1 MCSGEGTVFSERT
14 VQGVVVVFEVLQL
27 QEVPGPLAPLLH
39 CWGVVVAL
47 GGGGRGGGAGGL
59 RDAGQVFGRRLVAL
73 AWRAAVA
80 RLDAENNGGRVQAG
94 NTAQLTFQDGISING
109 KLWRMKQS
117 SLTHW
122 PVQLE
127 LGGTSKILLH
137 QKPADRT
144 GANTHTAFSSEQWF
158 PLWVL
163 IYSKLHWEAPTS
175 APCRALLYPSNTV
188 SMRGL
193 SRNKQWEFRSCN
205 SQVLRRLPVT
215 AVDAPPISWKGR
227 SKDITHRW

>member
-1 MCSGEGTVFSERT
+1 MCCGFIVCSCPIHQVSDWVLSPGGGNIPWPMCSGEGTVFSERT

-144 GANTHTAFSSEQWF
+144 GANTHTLHFRASNDSHSE
-158 PLWVL
+158 
-163 IYSKLHWEAPTS
+163 
-175 APCRALLYPSNTV
+175 C
-188 SMRGL
+188 
-193 SRNKQWEFRSCN
+193 
-205 SQVLRRLPVT
+205 
-215 AVDAPPISWKGR
+215 
-227 SKDITHRW
+227 